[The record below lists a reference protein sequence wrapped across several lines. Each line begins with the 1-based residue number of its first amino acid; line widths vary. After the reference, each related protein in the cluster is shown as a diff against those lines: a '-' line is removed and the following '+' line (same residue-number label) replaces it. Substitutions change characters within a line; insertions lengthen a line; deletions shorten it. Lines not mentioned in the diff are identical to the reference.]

1 LSVRYQLVRCGGVNL
16 TMERG
21 RIPNPAMKPEHEALE
36 AADARARV
44 YCTKEASSIQTL
56 CRGVFCQQEHRRRRC
71 QLTGSVQPY
80 GSKPESPGVLRASLP
95 RKLLLHLPK
104 HRMALAENVQAAIRA
119 KNSAAR
125 GVVMARLAARKWIR
139 IRLVGAERALD
150 QIPQAWG
157 MPDVC
162 FQYVSSDIGSG
173 RAIQIGGTTI
183 VHCELHHVTCTSS
196 LMFLVVSNV
205 SMPSQSF
212 RRLILTSLLLVLG
225 ALLARTRLNDNDPY
239 Y

>member
-1 LSVRYQLVRCGGVNL
+1 
-16 TMERG
+16 MERG

-36 AADARARV
+36 AADARV

-150 QIPQAWG
+150 QILQAWG

-183 VHCELHHVTCTSS
+183 VHCELHHVTCIHVRCTYIEFDVFGCFKCEHAKPIIPQADSYQ
-196 LMFLVVSNV
+196 
-205 SMPSQSF
+205 PAP
-212 RRLILTSLLLVLG
+212 R
-225 ALLARTRLNDNDPY
+225 ARSAPGQDQIKRQ
-239 Y
+239 